1 MSISNTTYQIQATGD
16 GVTQTFSFPFK
27 IFNATQLLCTQ
38 INPAGGT
45 PLGPYVLGTDYT
57 VWINPVAEGGTV
69 TWTIAPPLGYVVQL
83 TRQVPYTQSVTLP
96 TEGALPALQIS
107 NQLDLMTM
115 MIIQI
120 LGVAA
125 PATIVSTCQVLVI
138 GTGNTPSTT
147 NGSWQLIQNGNNLS
161 FQRLEGG
168 VWVEKFAITP

>member
-69 TWTIAPPLGYVVQL
+69 TWTVAPLLGYVVQL

-115 MIIQI
+115 MIIQSAVQSANPVNSALAFYI
-120 LGVAA
+120 GV
-125 PATIVSTCQVLVI
+125 PNLDGC
-138 GTGNTPSTT
+138 
-147 NGSWQLIQNGNNLS
+147 WRLIQSGSSLLL
-161 FQRLEGG
+161 QQLMGG
-168 VWVEKFAITP
+168 VWTTKEINS

>member
-27 IFNATQLLCTQ
+27 IFNATQLICTQ

-115 MIIQI
+115 MIIQTAI
-120 LGVAA
+120 NSTAPVNSALEFNIGV
-125 PATIVSTCQVLVI
+125 PGLDGC
-138 GTGNTPSTT
+138 
-147 NGSWQLIQNGNNLS
+147 WRLIQAGNNLS
-161 FQRLEGG
+161 VQRLLGG
-168 VWVEKFAITP
+168 IWTEKFFFTP

>member
-27 IFNATQLLCTQ
+27 IFNATQLICTQ

-83 TRQVPYTQSVTLP
+83 TRQVPYTQSAPLFPSSGNITKV
-96 TEGALPALQIS
+96 QIPQTTDQQQS
-107 NQLDLMTM
+107 SIRMNKTK
-115 MIIQI
+115 IIHI
-120 LGVAA
+120 NKTKIKRLSYFLGRL
-125 PATIVSTCQVLVI
+125 TCM
-138 GTGNTPSTT
+138 
-147 NGSWQLIQNGNNLS
+147 
-161 FQRLEGG
+161 
-168 VWVEKFAITP
+168 

>member
-16 GVTQTFSFPFK
+16 GHTVTFSFPFK
-27 IFNATQLLCTQ
+27 IFDPTQLVVTQ

-57 VWINPVAEGGTV
+57 VWINPVAEGGSV
-69 TWTIAPPLGYVVQL
+69 TWTIAPPVGYVVQL
-83 TRQVPYTQSVTLP
+83 TRQVLYTQSVVLP

-125 PATIVSTCQVLVI
+125 PATIVTATQVLVI
-138 GTGNTPSTT
+138 GVGNTPSTT
-147 NGSWQLIQNGNNLS
+147 NGSWQIIQSGNNLS

-168 VWVEKFAITP
+168 VWVEKFAITS